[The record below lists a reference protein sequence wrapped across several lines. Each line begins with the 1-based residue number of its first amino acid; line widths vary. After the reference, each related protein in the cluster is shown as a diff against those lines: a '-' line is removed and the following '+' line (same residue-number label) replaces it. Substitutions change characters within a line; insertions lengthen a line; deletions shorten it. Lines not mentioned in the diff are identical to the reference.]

1 MNQETQPIVRGLVAE
16 YVKAGYRLTPLNGK
30 IPKNQNWIKTEYNAN
45 LTEDSF
51 IGNYGVVLQKDV
63 RLLLRL

>member
-1 MNQETQPIVRGLVAE
+1 MKQETQPIVRDFVAE

-45 LTEDSF
+45 LTNLSF
-51 IGNYGVVLQKDV
+51 EGN
-63 RLLLRL
+63 

>member
-1 MNQETQPIVRGLVAE
+1 MKQETQPIVRDFVAE

-51 IGNYGVVLQKDV
+51 IGNYGVVLQKDDL
-63 RLLLRL
+63 RLLKQ